1 MLICESKGVG
11 SDEMKAA
18 SYRKKIIA
26 NMIEVGTYKPEFGKV
41 IDTLAQ
47 MYEDI
52 DTARDQFDK
61 SGGNLIIKHTNKS
74 GATNLVK
81 NPFFLIIENLQAN
94 ILQYNRELGLTP
106 RGLKNINEKEMT
118 SKKKKSK
125 LEAAMEKIAGG

>member
-41 IDTLAQ
+41 IDALAQ

-52 DTARDQFDK
+52 DTARDQFKK